1 MRRRSKE
8 AGASAPPTGPEA
20 RLRICG
26 SARASGITTSTGMP
40 TNTQRQ
46 PRCSVTAPEASGP
59 TIEGTTQPAANAAM
73 IAGRS
78 RSG

>member
-1 MRRRSKE
+1 MRRPSKE
-8 AGASAPPTGPEA
+8 AGAFPPPTAPDA
-20 RLRICG
+20 RARICG
-26 SARASGITTSTGMP
+26 SASASGKTTSTGMP

-59 TIEGTTQPAANAAM
+59 TIDGTTQPAANAAM